1 MGTSFPHENRMLLLE
16 ALPWGQGAGRS
27 VMPTPEII
35 AAVRNKYQA
44 LYPVMDEKVRRRW
57 AACEAMAMGWGGIT
71 AVAAAT
77 GLSRPTLRAGI
88 AEVQGGV
95 PRAEEGQPTEAQ
107 RIRRDGG
114 GRRRLTAG
122 DRTLLKDLQAVLE
135 SSTRGDPQSPL
146 LWTSKSTRHLADAL
160 VQQGHRVSHH
170 TIARLLDDLHYSL
183 QANRK
188 TTEGSSHPDRDA
200 QFEHINTQ
208 VRTFQKRGQ
217 PVVSV
222 DAKKKELIGDFKNAG
237 REWHPQG
244 QPVKVRSKDF
254 LDKQLGKSIPYGV
267 YDITANNGWVSVG
280 IDHDTA
286 QFAAESLR
294 RWWQHM
300 GSRVYPRAKELLVTA
315 DAGGS
320 NGYRIRL
327 WKVAVQELA
336 DTIGLR
342 ISVCHFP
349 PGTSKWNK
357 IEHRMFCHITENWR
371 GKPLVSRAVIV
382 NLIGNTK
389 TRTGLTINA
398 ELDENAYPTGLKVS
412 AAELAAVRL
421 KPDTF
426 HGDWN
431 YTILPQI

>member
-1 MGTSFPHENRMLLLE
+1 
-16 ALPWGQGAGRS
+16 
-27 VMPTPEII
+27 MPTPEII
-35 AAVRNKYQA
+35 AEVRNKYQA
-44 LYPVMDEKVRRRW
+44 LRPVMDEQVRRRW
-57 AACEAMAMGWGGIT
+57 AACEAMAIGWGGIT

-88 AEVQGGV
+88 AEVHGGA
-95 PRAEEGQPTEAQ
+95 PHAEKGEPTEAQ

-122 DRTLLKDLQAVLE
+122 DRTLLQDLQALLE

-160 VQQGHRVSHH
+160 VQQGHHVSHH

-183 QANRK
+183 QAHRK

-208 VRTFQKRGQ
+208 VRAFQKRGQ

-237 REWHPQG
+237 RAWHRQG

-254 LDKQLGKSIPYGV
+254 LAKQLGKGIPYGV
-267 YDITANNGWVSVG
+267 YDISANNGWVSVG

-320 NGYRIRL
+320 NGYRRRL

-336 DTIGLR
+336 DAIGLR

-357 IEHRMFCHITENWR
+357 IEHRMFCHSTENWR

-389 TRTGLTINA
+389 TRTGLTITA
-398 ELDENAYPTGLKVS
+398 DLDENTYPTGIKVS
-412 AAELAAVRL
+412 AAELAAIRL

-431 YTILPQI
+431 YTILPRA

>member
-1 MGTSFPHENRMLLLE
+1 
-16 ALPWGQGAGRS
+16 
-27 VMPTPEII
+27 MPDAAII

-44 LYPVMDEKVRRRW
+44 LRPVLDEKVRRRW
-57 AACEAMAMGWGGIT
+57 AACEAMAIGWGGIT
-71 AVAAAT
+71 AVAEAT
-77 GLSRPTLRAGI
+77 GLSRPTIRAGL
-88 AEVQGGV
+88 AEVRGGASDA
-95 PRAEEGQPTEAQ
+95 AEDPDAERQ
-107 RIRRDGG
+107 RLRQVGG
-114 GRRRLTAG
+114 GRRRVTESDPGLRKA
-122 DRTLLKDLQAVLE
+122 LQALLE
-135 SSTRGDPQSPL
+135 ASTRGDPQSPL
-146 LWTSKSTRHLADAL
+146 LWTSKSTRHLAEAL
-160 VQQGHRVSHH
+160 TQQGHQVSHH
-170 TIARLLDDLHYSL
+170 TVARLLADLHYRL

-188 TTEGSSHPDRDA
+188 TQEGSAHPDRNA
-200 QFEHINTQ
+200 QFEHINKQ
-208 VRTFQKRGQ
+208 VQAFQKRGQ

-254 LDKQLGKSIPYGV
+254 VDQHLGKGIPYGV
-267 YDITANNGWVSVG
+267 YDLTANNGWVSVG
-280 IDHDTA
+280 MDHDTA
-286 QFAAESLR
+286 QFASESLR
-294 RWWQHM
+294 RWWQQM
-300 GSRVYPRAKELLVTA
+300 GARVYPKAKELLVTA

-327 WKVAVQELA
+327 WKVALQALA
-336 DTIGLR
+336 DAIGLR

-371 GKPLVSRAVIV
+371 GQPLVSRAVIV

-398 ELDENAYPTGLKVS
+398 ALDENAYPTGIKVS
-412 AAELAAVRL
+412 DAELAAVRI
-421 KPDTF
+421 KRAKF

-431 YTILPQI
+431 YTILPRV

>member
-1 MGTSFPHENRMLLLE
+1 
-16 ALPWGQGAGRS
+16 
-27 VMPTPEII
+27 MPDAEII
-35 AAVRNKYQA
+35 AAIRNKYQA
-44 LYPVMDEKVRRRW
+44 LRPVMDENVRRRW
-57 AACEAMAMGWGGIT
+57 AACEAMAIGWGGIT
-71 AVAAAT
+71 AVAEAT
-77 GLSRPTLRAGI
+77 GLSRPTIRAGL
-88 AEVQGGV
+88 AEVHGGV
-95 PRAEEGQPTEAQ
+95 PRDAEVDQTATH
-107 RIRRDGG
+107 RVRRDGG
-114 GRRRLTAG
+114 GRRRVTEK
-122 DRTLLKDLQAVLE
+122 DRTLVKDLQALLE

-160 VQQGHRVSHH
+160 GQQGHHVSHD
-170 TIARLLDDLHYSL
+170 TVARLLDDLNYSL

-188 TTEGSSHPDRDA
+188 TKEGSAHPDRDA

-208 VRTFQKRGQ
+208 VRAFQKRGQ

-222 DAKKKELIGDFKNAG
+222 DTKKKELIGDFKNAG
-237 REWHPQG
+237 REWHPKG
-244 QPVKVRSKDF
+244 QPVQVRSKDF
-254 LDKQLGKSIPYGV
+254 IDKRLGKGIPYGV

-286 QFAAESLR
+286 QFATESLR
-294 RWWQHM
+294 RWWQQM
-300 GSRVYPRAKELLVTA
+300 GSRVYPSAKELLVTA

-327 WKVAVQELA
+327 WKVALQELA
-336 DTIGLR
+336 DAIGLR

-382 NLIGNTK
+382 NLIGNTR
-389 TRTGLTINA
+389 TRTGLTIKA
-398 ELDENAYPTGLKVS
+398 ELDENMYPTGIEVS
-412 AAELAAVRL
+412 DEELAAVRI
-421 KPDTF
+421 KRDKF

-431 YTILPQI
+431 YTILPRV

>member
-1 MGTSFPHENRMLLLE
+1 
-16 ALPWGQGAGRS
+16 
-27 VMPTPEII
+27 MPDSEII

-44 LYPVMDEKVRRRW
+44 LRPVLDEKVRRRW
-57 AACEAMAMGWGGIT
+57 AACEAMAIGWGGIT
-71 AVAAAT
+71 AVAEAT
-77 GLSRPTLRAGI
+77 GLSRPTIRAGL
-88 AEVQGGV
+88 AEVRGGASD
-95 PRAEEGQPTEAQ
+95 AEEDPEAERQ
-107 RIRRDGG
+107 RLRQVGG
-114 GRRRLTAG
+114 GRRRVTESDPG
-122 DRTLLKDLQAVLE
+122 LLKALQALLE
-135 SSTRGDPQSPL
+135 ASTRGEPQSPL
-146 LWTSKSTRHLADAL
+146 LWTSKSTRHLAEAL
-160 VQQGHRVSHH
+160 AQQGHQVSHH
-170 TIARLLDDLHYSL
+170 TVARLLEELNYSL

-188 TTEGSSHPDRDA
+188 TQEGSSPPDRNA
-200 QFEHINTQ
+200 QFEHINKQ
-208 VRTFQKRGQ
+208 VQAFQKRGQ

-254 LDKQLGKSIPYGV
+254 VDQHLGKGIPYGV

-286 QFAAESLR
+286 QFASESLR
-294 RWWQHM
+294 RWWQQM
-300 GSRVYPRAKELLVTA
+300 GSRVYSKAKALLVTA

-327 WKVAVQELA
+327 WKVALQELA
-336 DTIGLR
+336 DAIGLR

-371 GKPLVSRAVIV
+371 GQPLVSRAVIV

-398 ELDENAYPTGLKVS
+398 ELDANAYPTGIKVS
-412 AAELAAVRL
+412 DAELAAVRI
-421 KPDTF
+421 KRAKF

-431 YTILPQI
+431 YTILPRG

>member
-1 MGTSFPHENRMLLLE
+1 
-16 ALPWGQGAGRS
+16 
-27 VMPTPEII
+27 MPDAEII

-44 LYPVMDEKVRRRW
+44 LRPVLDEKVRRRW
-57 AACEAMAMGWGGIT
+57 AACEAMAIGWGGIT
-71 AVAAAT
+71 AVAEAT
-77 GLSRPTLRAGI
+77 GLSRPTIRAGL
-88 AEVQGGV
+88 AEVRGGASD
-95 PRAEEGQPTEAQ
+95 AEEDPDAERQ
-107 RIRRDGG
+107 RLRQVGG
-114 GRRRLTAG
+114 GRRRVTESDPG
-122 DRTLLKDLQAVLE
+122 LLKALQALLE
-135 SSTRGDPQSPL
+135 ASTRGEPQSPL
-146 LWTSKSTRHLADAL
+146 LWTSKSTRHLAAAL
-160 VQQGHRVSHH
+160 AQQGHQVSHH
-170 TIARLLDDLHYSL
+170 TVARLLEDLHYSL

-188 TTEGSSHPDRDA
+188 TQEGSSHPDRNA
-200 QFEHINTQ
+200 QFEHINKQ
-208 VRTFQKRGQ
+208 VQAFQKRGQ

-222 DAKKKELIGDFKNAG
+222 DTKKKELIGDFKNAG

-254 LDKQLGKSIPYGV
+254 VDQHLGKGIPYGV

-280 IDHDTA
+280 MDHDTA
-286 QFAAESLR
+286 QFASESLR
-294 RWWQHM
+294 RWWQQM
-300 GSRVYPRAKELLVTA
+300 GSRVYPKAKELLVMA

-327 WKVAVQELA
+327 WKVALQELA
-336 DTIGLR
+336 DAIGLR

-389 TRTGLTINA
+389 TRTGLTIHA
-398 ELDENAYPTGLKVS
+398 ELDENAYPIGIKVS
-412 AAELAAVRL
+412 DAELAAVRI
-421 KPDTF
+421 KRAKF

-431 YTILPQI
+431 YTISPRV

>member
-1 MGTSFPHENRMLLLE
+1 
-16 ALPWGQGAGRS
+16 
-27 VMPTPEII
+27 MPDAEII

-44 LYPVMDEKVRRRW
+44 LRPVLDEKVRRRW
-57 AACEAMAMGWGGIT
+57 AACEAIAIGWGGIT
-71 AVAAAT
+71 AVAEAT
-77 GLSRPTLRAGI
+77 GLSRPTIRVGL
-88 AEVQGGV
+88 AEVRGGASDA
-95 PRAEEGQPTEAQ
+95 AEEPDTERQ
-107 RIRRDGG
+107 RLRRVGG
-114 GRRRLTAG
+114 GRRRVTESDPA
-122 DRTLLKDLQAVLE
+122 LLKDLQALLE
-135 SSTRGDPQSPL
+135 ASTRGDPQSPL
-146 LWTSKSTRHLADAL
+146 LWTSKSTRHLAETLA
-160 VQQGHRVSHH
+160 QQGHQVSHH
-170 TIARLLDDLHYSL
+170 TVARLLEDLHYSL

-188 TTEGSSHPDRDA
+188 TQEGRSHPDRNA
-200 QFEHINTQ
+200 QFEHINKQ
-208 VRTFQKRGQ
+208 VQAFQKRGQ

-254 LDKQLGKSIPYGV
+254 VDQHLGKGIPYGV
-267 YDITANNGWVSVG
+267 YDITAHNGWVSVG

-286 QFAAESLR
+286 EFAAASLR

-300 GSRVYPRAKELLVTA
+300 GSRVYPKAKELLVTA

-327 WKVAVQELA
+327 WKVALQELA
-336 DTIGLR
+336 DAIGLR

-371 GKPLVSRAVIV
+371 GQPLVSRAVIV
-382 NLIGNTK
+382 NLIGSTR
-389 TRTGLTINA
+389 TRTGLTIHA
-398 ELDENAYPTGLKVS
+398 ALDENAYPTGIKVS
-412 AAELAAVRL
+412 EAALAAVRI
-421 KPDTF
+421 KRAKF

-431 YTILPQI
+431 YTILPRV

>member
-1 MGTSFPHENRMLLLE
+1 
-16 ALPWGQGAGRS
+16 
-27 VMPTPEII
+27 MPDSEIV

-44 LYPVMDEKVRRRW
+44 LRPVLDEKVRRRW
-57 AACEAMAMGWGGIT
+57 AACEAMAIGWGGIT
-71 AVAAAT
+71 AVAEAT
-77 GLSRPTLRAGI
+77 GLSRPTIRAGL
-88 AEVQGGV
+88 AEVRGGASD
-95 PRAEEGQPTEAQ
+95 AEEDPDAERQ
-107 RIRRDGG
+107 RLRQVGG
-114 GRRRLTAG
+114 GRRRVTESAPG
-122 DRTLLKDLQAVLE
+122 LLKALQALLE
-135 SSTRGDPQSPL
+135 ASTRGEPQSPL
-146 LWTSKSTRHLADAL
+146 LWTSKSTRHLAAAL
-160 VQQGHRVSHH
+160 AQQGHQVSHH
-170 TIARLLDDLHYSL
+170 TVARLLEDLHYSL

-188 TTEGSSHPDRDA
+188 TQEGSSHPDRNA
-200 QFEHINTQ
+200 QFEHINKQ
-208 VRTFQKRGQ
+208 VQAFQKRGQ

-254 LDKQLGKSIPYGV
+254 VDQHLGKGIPYGV

-280 IDHDTA
+280 MDHDTA
-286 QFAAESLR
+286 QFASESLR
-294 RWWQHM
+294 RWWQQM
-300 GSRVYPRAKELLVTA
+300 GSRVYPKAKELLVMA

-327 WKVAVQELA
+327 WKVALQELA
-336 DTIGLR
+336 DAIGLR

-389 TRTGLTINA
+389 THTGLTINA
-398 ELDENAYPTGLKVS
+398 ELDENAYPTGIKVS
-412 AAELAAVRL
+412 DAELAAVRI
-421 KPDTF
+421 KRAKF

-431 YTILPQI
+431 YTISPRV

>member
-1 MGTSFPHENRMLLLE
+1 
-16 ALPWGQGAGRS
+16 
-27 VMPTPEII
+27 MPDAAII
-35 AAVRNKYQA
+35 AAVQNKYQA
-44 LYPVMDEKVRRRW
+44 LRPVLDEKVRRRW
-57 AACEAMAMGWGGIT
+57 AACEALAIGWGGIT
-71 AVAAAT
+71 AVAEAT
-77 GLSRPTLRAGI
+77 GLSRPTIRAGL
-88 AEVQGGV
+88 AEVRGGASDA
-95 PRAEEGQPTEAQ
+95 AEDPDAERQ
-107 RIRRDGG
+107 RLRQVGG
-114 GRRRLTAG
+114 GRRRVTESDPGLRKA
-122 DRTLLKDLQAVLE
+122 LQALLE
-135 SSTRGDPQSPL
+135 ASTRGDPQSPL
-146 LWTSKSTRHLADAL
+146 LWTSKSTRHLAEAL
-160 VQQGHRVSHH
+160 TQQGHQVSHH
-170 TIARLLDDLHYSL
+170 TVARLLEDLHYSL

-188 TTEGSSHPDRDA
+188 TQEGSSHPDRNA
-200 QFEHINTQ
+200 QFEHINKQ
-208 VRTFQKRGQ
+208 VQAFQKRGQ

-254 LDKQLGKSIPYGV
+254 VDQHLGKGIPYGV
-267 YDITANNGWVSVG
+267 YDLTANNGWVSVG

-300 GSRVYPRAKELLVTA
+300 GARVYPKAKELLVTA

-327 WKVAVQELA
+327 WKVALQALA
-336 DTIGLR
+336 DAIGLR

-371 GKPLVSRAVIV
+371 GQPLVSRAVIV

-398 ELDENAYPTGLKVS
+398 ALDENAYPTGIKVS
-412 AAELAAVRL
+412 DAELAAVRI
-421 KPDTF
+421 KRAKF

-431 YTILPQI
+431 YTILPRV